1 MEQSKRS
8 EEEIIKLG
16 EKIVKELDLEYSVNT
31 LARWMSH
38 YIAELIQEVE
48 NTKSK
53 EEKKQ
58 LQKECCDIIL
68 KIWAQKENVPIRK
81 PLDDLKP
88 VIEILQ
94 VINEEKELRILPRWL
109 EYNSLQRESEW
120 ATFVDIVKNNSEKIF
135 SKVVHMNLH
144 KDILNKDKEWM
155 KENKTFLS
163 KEQVNF
169 LELIDV
175 MHKTSSENGVVDL
188 NNFEM
193 SDNNSQRIEFMFD
206 ELESLID
213 KQKEE
218 LLKIKSKL
226 AIKPTLSNG
235 NRTFNDGLIN

>member
-1 MEQSKRS
+1 MEQSKHS
-8 EEEIIKLG
+8 EEEILKLG
-16 EKIVKELDLEYSVNT
+16 EKIVKELDLEYSLNT

-48 NTKSK
+48 KTKSK
-53 EEKKQ
+53 EEKKL
-58 LQKECCDIIL
+58 LQTECCDIIL

-94 VINEEKELRILPRWL
+94 IINEEKELRILPRWL
-109 EYNSLQRESEW
+109 EYNPLQRENEW

-135 SKVVHMNLH
+135 SKVVQMNLH
-144 KDILNKDKEWM
+144 KDILGKDKEWM
-155 KENKTFLS
+155 KENKTFLN

-175 MHKTSSENGVVDL
+175 MDKTRTKNDVIDF
-188 NNFEM
+188 NNFEV
-193 SDNNSQRIEFMFD
+193 SDDNLQRVEFIFD
-206 ELESLID
+206 ELESLIN

-218 LLKIKSKL
+218 LLKVKS
-226 AIKPTLSNG
+226 
-235 NRTFNDGLIN
+235 RLI

>member
-1 MEQSKRS
+1 MEQSKHS

-38 YIAELIQEVE
+38 YVAELIEAVK
-48 NTKSK
+48 NTSNKDERK
-53 EEKKQ
+53 L
-58 LQKECCDIIL
+58 LQKECCDVIL
-68 KIWAQKENVPIRK
+68 KIWSQKEKVPIRK

-109 EYNSLQRESEW
+109 EYNSLQRENEW

-135 SKVVHMNLH
+135 SKVFQMNLH
-144 KDILNKDKEWM
+144 KDILNKDREWM
-155 KENKTFLS
+155 KEHKTFLS

-175 MHKTSSENGVVDL
+175 MSITNTENGVVDL
-188 NNFEM
+188 NDYKM
-193 SDNNSQRIEFMFD
+193 SDDNLERIVVVFD
-206 ELESLID
+206 ELESLINM
-213 KQKEE
+213 QKDE
-218 LLKIKSKL
+218 LMKIKEKYMNNL
-226 AIKPTLSNG
+226 NL
-235 NRTFNDGLIN
+235 

>member
-1 MEQSKRS
+1 MEQSKHS

-16 EKIVKELDLEYSVNT
+16 KKIVQELDLEYSVNT

-38 YIAELIQEVE
+38 YLAELIHEAE
-48 NTKSK
+48 NAKSK
-53 EEKKQ
+53 EEKKL
-58 LQKECCDIIL
+58 LQTECCDIIL

-88 VIEILQ
+88 VIEVLQ

-109 EYNSLQRESEW
+109 EYNSLQRDNEW
-120 ATFVDIVKNNSEKIF
+120 ATFVDVVKTNSEKIF
-135 SKVVHMNLH
+135 SKVVQMNLH
-144 KDILNKDKEWM
+144 KGILNKDKEWM

-175 MHKTSSENGVVDL
+175 MNKTSSENGVIDF
-188 NNFEM
+188 NNFDM
-193 SDNNSQRIEFMFD
+193 SDSNSQRIEFMFD

-213 KQKEE
+213 KQKKE
-218 LLKIKSKL
+218 LLKIKENYLNK
-226 AIKPTLSNG
+226 
-235 NRTFNDGLIN
+235 